1 MDERSWIPA
10 EIPLDKHNSARV
22 YDYWLGGYHNFEIDR
37 AMGDRVIAAYPD
49 IRLAAHA
56 NRAFLRRAVEF
67 CTSQGVDQFLDLGSG
82 LPTVGNVHEVA
93 QSVNPAAHVV
103 YVDKDPVAVAHSLAI
118 LQDTPSVT
126 AIQMDI
132 RQPDQVLAHPEVQ
145 RLLDFDRPVTVLLL
159 SILHAFPEDEIAYG
173 TVQILRDALASGSY
187 IAISHG
193 TTEGGPEDVLRQIEQ
208 IYARSP
214 HKLRSRAEIQR
225 FFAGFE
231 MVDPGLV
238 YIPLWRPEEPDDV
251 FLDAPERVLAFAGVG
266 RKP

>member
-10 EIPLDKHNSARV
+10 EITLDRPNSARV

-37 AMGDRVIAAYPD
+37 TMGDRVMTVYPD

-67 CTSQGVDQFLDLGSG
+67 CAAQGIDQFLDLGSG
-82 LPTVGNVHEVA
+82 LPTVGNVHQIA
-93 QSVNPAAHVV
+93 QAANPAAHVV
-103 YVDKDPVAVAHSLAI
+103 YVDKDPVVVAHSLAM
-118 LQDTPSVT
+118 LQDDPHVT
-126 AIQMDI
+126 AIQVDI

-145 RLLDFDRPVTVLLL
+145 RLLDFDRPMAVLLL

-173 TVQILRDALASGSY
+173 TVRVLRDALSSGSY
-187 IAISHG
+187 LAVSHG
-193 TTEGGPEDVLRQIEQ
+193 TSEGGPADALEQIEQ
-208 IYARSP
+208 LYANRP
-214 HKLRSRAEIQR
+214 HKLRSRAEVQR
-225 FFAGFE
+225 FFDGLE

-238 YIPLWRPEEPDDV
+238 YIPLWRSEGPDDV
-251 FLDAPERVLAFAGVG
+251 FIDTPERVLAFAGVG